1 MFNDWEQKTIEI
13 PTYKDDWT
21 NNLETLFEGIF
32 LPENN
37 PLVFVEPNTF
47 KNFPNCEILH
57 NHILSLPTHSNIKEN
72 DIVKICK
79 LINEFEK

>member
-1 MFNDWEQKTIEI
+1 MQKIKKNKSTFVSSILLSNGYDI
-13 PTYKDDWT
+13 RHTWYVNSTRFLKLTY
-21 NNLETLFEGIF
+21 NL
-32 LPENN
+32 
-37 PLVFVEPNTF
+37 